1 MQRVQIGAWMI
12 TVLLVDDHMSV
23 LKSLRYMLEA
33 TEDIQVVATASN
45 GVEAIFQ
52 ARQHCPDVAVVD
64 ISMPVMDGIE
74 ATRQIREHCRNTR
87 VMMLSILDNPEYVQ
101 RAIEVGATGF
111 VLKDAIAKDLL
122 AAIHALAKG
131 KRYFSQKVA
140 EIAEKSSKSQNNDSW
155 AA

>member
-1 MQRVQIGAWMI
+1 MI
-12 TVLLVDDHMSV
+12 TVLLVDDHNSFR
-23 LKSLRYMLEA
+23 KSLRYMLES

-45 GVEAIFQ
+45 GAEAIAQ
-52 ARQHCPDVAVVD
+52 ARIHCPQVTVMD

-74 ATRQIREHCRNTR
+74 ASRQIREICRHTR
-87 VMMLSILDNPEYVQ
+87 IMMLSIFDNPEYVQ
-101 RAIEVGATGF
+101 RSLEVGAAGF

-122 AAIHALAKG
+122 AAVRALSMG

-140 EIAEKSSKSQNNDSW
+140 EIAEKFNSQKGKDSW